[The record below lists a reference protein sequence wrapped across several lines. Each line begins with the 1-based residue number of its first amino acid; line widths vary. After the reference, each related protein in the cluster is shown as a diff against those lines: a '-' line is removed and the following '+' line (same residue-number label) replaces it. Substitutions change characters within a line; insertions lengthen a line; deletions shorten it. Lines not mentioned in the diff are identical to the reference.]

1 MLYITFIFD
10 RIGIESANIRSL
22 HIMKNIIFLS
32 AWIFCSL
39 TACKESPKK
48 TAITPEQN
56 SLVEYAE
63 VFTVDKQKEY
73 TLINIKNPWDST
85 KLLQTYVLVDRDK
98 QLPANLPKG
107 TIIRTPVQSAVA
119 YSVVHCTSL
128 YEIGKFDILK
138 GICESK
144 YIRKAEIQQKLLEN
158 KVQDLGLASSPD
170 IEKIMELEPEVIFTS
185 PISGQN
191 YGQIEKLRIPI
202 IEVPDYMESHPLGR
216 AEWIRFYSFF
226 VGNET
231 IADSLFNETKNNYN
245 LIKEKVANVQYRP
258 SVFTDTRYQSSW
270 NMPGG
275 KSYLANMLNDAGGYY
290 VWSDDNSK
298 SFLPLPFEAVLD
310 KAGEADYWLIKYHA
324 SENLTRESLKKE
336 YSSYALFKAYKEK
349 HVYGCNTFFK
359 DYYEDLPTH
368 PDYILKDFAAI
379 FHPDLFP
386 DYQLKYHNILKD

>member
-22 HIMKNIIFLS
+22 YIMKNIIFLS
-32 AWIFCSL
+32 VWILCSL
-39 TACKESPKK
+39 TACKENPKK
-48 TAITPEQN
+48 AATTSKQN
-56 SLVEYAE
+56 SIIEYAE
-63 VFTVDKQKEY
+63 VFTVEKQDKY

-85 KLLQTYVLVDRDK
+85 KLLQTYVLVDRNK
-98 QLPANLPKG
+98 ELPADLPKG
-107 TIIRTPVQSAVA
+107 TIIQTPVQSAVA

-144 YIRKAEIQQKLLEN
+144 YIRNEAIKQKIAEGEIL
-158 KVQDLGLASSPD
+158 DIGMAASPD
-170 IEKIMELEPEVIFTS
+170 IEKIMMLEPEVIFTS

-191 YGQIEKLRIPI
+191 YGQIEKLKIPI
-202 IEVPDYMESHPLGR
+202 IETPDYIESHPLGR

-226 VGNET
+226 VGNEDL
-231 IADSLFNETKNNYN
+231 ADSLFNETKNNYN
-245 LIKEKVANVQYRP
+245 QIKDLVANVPYRP
-258 SVFTDTRYQSSW
+258 SVFTDMRYQSSW

-275 KSYLANMLNDAGGYY
+275 KSYLANMLTDAGAKY
-290 VWSDDNSK
+290 VWSDDCSTT
-298 SFLPLPFEAVLD
+298 FLPLPFEAVLD
-310 KAGEADYWLIKYHA
+310 KAGEADCWLIKYH
-324 SENLTRESLKKE
+324 SPEDLTLETLKREH
-336 YSSYALFKAYKEK
+336 SSYALFKAYKEK

-379 FHPDLFP
+379 FHPDLFS